1 MTGDTDPDIRTQP
14 YPGDMAT
21 QTFHATGLTCGHC
34 AAAVAAEIGGL
45 EGVDAA
51 DVTPV
56 RDGVSTVVVTTAR
69 ELTDEEVVAAL
80 EEAGDYSLVENHA

>member
-1 MTGDTDPDIRTQP
+1 MS
-14 YPGDMAT
+14 T

-34 AAAVAAEIGGL
+34 AAAVAEELSAI

-56 RDGVSTVVVTTAR
+56 RDGVSTVIVTSAR
-69 ELTDEEVVAAL
+69 SLTDEQVAAAL
-80 EEAGDYSLVENHA
+80 DEAGGYRLVADASAGATR